1 MTKQITAEELDQLVD
16 DGQDI
21 TDYIDMTTII
31 HPAQGEGVRRIN
43 VDYPEWVIKNLDIQA
58 DRIGIPRQA
67 LIKLWTVERLEE
79 EALKQKELLKA

>member
-21 TDYIDMTTII
+21 TEHIDMTTIV
-31 HPAQGEGVRRIN
+31 HPAQGEEIRRVN

-58 DRIGIPRQA
+58 DRIGITRQA
-67 LIKLWTVERLEE
+67 LIKLWPVERLEE
-79 EALKQKELLKA
+79 EALKQRELMQA